1 MATGAGK
8 PVEKID
14 ARQLRTRRNLFDA
27 LLRLLENRP
36 FEELTIREIA
46 AEAGI
51 GYATYFRHF
60 PSKEALLEELAA
72 GEINQLIERS
82 WPVLASRGT
91 RESCVALFTFLDE
104 HRRVWSALLTGGA
117 SAALKQA
124 FIQHTLAMAEQAGQ
138 VPGDLPGELRVVTS
152 VAATVELIAWWL
164 RQEDYPIVRI
174 AEALDK
180 LVVAPAMA
188 DVPAG

>member
-1 MATGAGK
+1 MNAGADK
-8 PVEKID
+8 PEEKID
-14 ARQLRTRRNLFDA
+14 ARQLRTRRNLFEA
-27 LLRLLENRP
+27 LLRLLEGRP

-51 GYATYFRHF
+51 GYATFFRHF

-82 WPVLASRGT
+82 WPVLASQGT
-91 RESCVALFTFLDE
+91 RESCVALFNFLDE

-117 SAALKQA
+117 SAALKHA
-124 FIQHTLAMAEQAGQ
+124 FIQHTLKMAENAGQ
-138 VPGDLPGELRVVTS
+138 VPGDVPGELRVVTS

-164 RQEDYPIVRI
+164 RQDDYPIPRI
-174 AEALDK
+174 AEALDR
-180 LVVAPAMA
+180 LVV
-188 DVPAG
+188 VPALADI